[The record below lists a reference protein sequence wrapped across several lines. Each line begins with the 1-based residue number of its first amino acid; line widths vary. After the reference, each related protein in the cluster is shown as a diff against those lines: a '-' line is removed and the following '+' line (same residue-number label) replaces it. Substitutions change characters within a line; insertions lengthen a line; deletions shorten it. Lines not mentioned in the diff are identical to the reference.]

1 MEWPK
6 KSHIREC
13 MLTAP
18 RQAPLCMGFSR
29 QEGRLLC
36 PPPEELPDPGIKPTS
51 LTSTLHWQVGSLP
64 LTLPGK
70 SSKSHTYIIFF
81 IELYEHRK
89 YLEGMPSLL
98 IVVEGYGKGK
108 LREDKLKAL

>member
-1 MEWPK
+1 MEWPN
-6 KSHIREC
+6 KSHIRER

>member
-1 MEWPK
+1 MEWPN
-6 KSHIREC
+6 KSHIRER

-29 QEGRLLC
+29 QERRLLC

-81 IELYEHRK
+81 IDYMNTENTWKECL
-89 YLEGMPSLL
+89 
-98 IVVEGYGKGK
+98 VC
-108 LREDKLKAL
+108 